1 MPLQKHTQSLFAEE
15 VLVELEGDEIRIPV
29 QRQSRKTVA
38 LHVLRDGSFEVRAPN
53 RLPLGVIR
61 SFVHSRRD
69 WLQERLDKLEAGE
82 GALALQYH
90 DGSVHHFLGEPYQ
103 LKLMAAT
110 RWFASVGDGEIR
122 LATNKLDQES
132 VCKALQKFYLR
143 EAEIRLPERVAFWH
157 RRLFNRELP
166 ELKFRAMRSRWGSC
180 ASHGGI
186 TLNIS
191 LLRAPLP
198 AIDYVVV
205 HELCHLQHF
214 DHSPAFHALVGSVL
228 PDWKARAELLT
239 VPCGF

>member
-1 MPLQKHTQSLFAEE
+1 MKPIGLSEEEITVQLAELS
-15 VLVELEGDEIRIPV
+15 VQIPV
-29 QRQSRKTVA
+29 VRQARKTLAVH
-38 LHVLRDGSFEVRAPN
+38 LVRNGQFEVRAPK
-53 RLPLGVIR
+53 RLPLSVIR
-61 SFVHSRRD
+61 TFVHSRRD
-69 WLQERLDKLEAGE
+69 WLQERLDSFEAGE

-90 DGSVHHFLGEPYQ
+90 DGATHHFLGEPYK
-103 LKLMAAT
+103 LKLMAAS

-122 LATNKLDQES
+122 LATNKLDELS

-157 RRLFNRELP
+157 RRLFNRDLP

-228 PDWKARAELLT
+228 PDWKVRAELLT

>member
-1 MPLQKHTQSLFAEE
+1 MRQSASRSLSAED
-15 VLVELEGDEIRIPV
+15 VLVELDAAELRIPV
-29 QRQSRKTVA
+29 QRQARKTVA
-38 LHVLRDGSFEVRAPN
+38 LHVLRDGSFEVRAPH

-61 SFVHSRRD
+61 SFVHSRRE
-69 WLQERLDKLEAGE
+69 WLQERLDSFDAGD
-82 GALALQYH
+82 GALALKYH
-90 DGSVHHFLGEPYQ
+90 DGAEHHFLGEPYT
-103 LKLMAAT
+103 LKLLPAT
-110 RWFASVGDGEIR
+110 RWFAQIGTGEIR
-122 LATNKLDQES
+122 LATNKLDEAS
-132 VCKALQKFYLR
+132 VCKALQKLYQR

-157 RRLFNRELP
+157 RRLFQRDLP

-180 ASHGGI
+180 AAHGGI

-191 LLRAPLP
+191 LLRAPWP